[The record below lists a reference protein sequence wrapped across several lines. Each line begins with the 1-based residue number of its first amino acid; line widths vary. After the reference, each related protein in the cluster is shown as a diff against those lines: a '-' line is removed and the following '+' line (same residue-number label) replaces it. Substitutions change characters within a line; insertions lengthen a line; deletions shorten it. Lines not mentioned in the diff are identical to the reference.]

1 MKKIICTLTL
11 LCALISFGQTT
22 IGFKTKKN
30 ENIDFEVSKTRI
42 FIGNTDNTTKLNQEK
57 VKITKEAILP

>member
-11 LCALISFGQTT
+11 LCVLISFGQTT

-30 ENIDFEVSKTRI
+30 GNIDFEVSKTSVY
-42 FIGNTDNTTKLNQEK
+42 IGT
-57 VKITKEAILP
+57 